1 MKAPRSAYHPPRAPW
16 YRNLREVWYGL
27 TRLDRVPLPG
37 RLGGWTVIRGVLV
50 PGQGWGIMGRG
61 NAGWAVMAGWLV
73 CLVLGL
79 ALLGTGIASVLFGVM
94 IFLHATGLV
103 MLFGPWIAPCGWMT
117 RLASGLGMGALL
129 TVFLYMPLQFWVT
142 RNWVLPVTM
151 EGRVVVVQVVKDPG
165 RVRRGD
171 WVLYQQDRVH
181 AGSVRLQEGLSMG
194 PVLGMPGDEVEF
206 LPTGVRSGG
215 RVWPR
220 QEGMPESGSVGVAA
234 DSWMIWPRW
243 RVVVLQG
250 LPPEVAHDLA
260 LQQSVVAQEKLVGRP
275 FRHWFFRGQILE

>member
-16 YRNLREVWYGL
+16 YRNLREAWYGL

-37 RLGGWTVIRGVLV
+37 RLGWWPVIRGVLV
-50 PGQGWGIMGRG
+50 PGQGWGIMGKG
-61 NAGWAVMAGWLV
+61 NAGRAVMAGWLV

-94 IFLHATGLV
+94 IFLHTTGLV
-103 MLFGPWIAPCGWMT
+103 VLFGPWIASCGWVT
-117 RLASGLGMGALL
+117 RLASGLGMAALL
-129 TVFLYMPLQFWVT
+129 TVFLYMPVQSWT
-142 RNWVLPVTM
+142 HRNWFLPVTM
-151 EGRVVVVQVVKDPG
+151 EGRVVVVQVLNDPG
-165 RVRRGD
+165 QVRRGD
-171 WVLYQQDRVH
+171 WVLYRQDSVN
-181 AGSVRLQEGLSMG
+181 AGGVRLREGLSMG
-194 PVLGMPGDEVEF
+194 PVLGMPGDEVAF

-220 QEGMPESGSVGVAA
+220 QEGMPELGSVGVST

-243 RVVVLQG
+243 RVLVLQG

-275 FRHWFFRGQILE
+275 FRHWFFRGQLLE